1 MAESINQSILNK
13 ARKDKFLLS
22 LSIPAALKDFVTKT
36 DRRTNEKSER
46 TVIPDALQFSI
57 FGAVVP
63 GTSVPDTEI
72 PYAGQTLRISTHARP
87 AYDDVTVNFTI
98 DNEFNNYWYIWRWL
112 QVLNDP
118 KLSTYDVNSDTPI
131 GSRASLTSPNLLDD
145 YQTTFTLFG
154 LNEYNK
160 QTIEFTYTKAFPISL
175 GDITYSY
182 RDPAEAECS
191 FTFTFTQMLV
201 KLL

>member
-36 DRRTNEKSER
+36 DRRINEKSER